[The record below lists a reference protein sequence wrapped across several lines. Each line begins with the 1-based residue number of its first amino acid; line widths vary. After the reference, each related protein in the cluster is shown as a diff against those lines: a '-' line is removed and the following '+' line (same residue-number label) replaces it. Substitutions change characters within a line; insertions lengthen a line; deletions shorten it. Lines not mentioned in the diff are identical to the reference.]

1 MLLDAALAR
10 RCTIFRAL
18 RDRGV
23 ELFAAEP
30 AVAARIRLLYDEIL
44 ADELCHVGF
53 IAALLGPTARA
64 LMRGLY
70 WLGALALAGQ
80 MPEMVLLFGR
90 AELRRRFRE
99 PFRLGDMVAE
109 FPERA
114 FAAGSL

>member
-1 MLLDAALAR
+1 
-10 RCTIFRAL
+10 
-18 RDRGV
+18 
-23 ELFAAEP
+23 
-30 AVAARIRLLYDEIL
+30 
-44 ADELCHVGF
+44 
-53 IAALLGPTARA
+53 
-64 LMRGLY
+64 MRGLY

-99 PFRLGDMVAE
+99 PFRLGDMVAG